1 MRRSTLLATS
11 AVMLALGCAK
21 PERPVPPLSPPPAP
35 TTNASAVPDTAPA
48 AHETPSAAL
57 GMDCS
62 TPRKTIESQY
72 QAIVGGASLEVI
84 SRCFTSRLQDRITA
98 EMLVKAKEELAGVT
112 LDELY
117 ESERSS
123 PNAVKVKAKNG
134 RSLTTLVREG
144 DVWKADTLWFK

>member
-1 MRRSTLLATS
+1 M
-11 AVMLALGCAK
+11 
-21 PERPVPPLSPPPAP
+21 
-35 TTNASAVPDTAPA
+35 
-48 AHETPSAAL
+48 

-72 QAIVGGASLEVI
+72 QAIVGGASLDVI
-84 SRCFTSRLQDRITA
+84 ARCFTSRLQDMITA
-98 EMLVKAKEELAGVT
+98 EMLVKAKEVLAGLT